1 MNKQVLEIQKQNALD
16 AFNNAN
22 DDGKKLLS
30 ALFGNDVFSLKI
42 TDRIKTFEDVLS
54 VCPPSNNIKH
64 LLDYN
69 GVDNDFL
76 AAQAFAKI
84 TLIAKALNE
93 GWQPDWANTNQY
105 KYYPFFKHQSG
116 FGLSYDVYGDWNADT
131 TCGSR
136 LCFKSAE
143 LAEYAGKQF
152 ADIYNTFLSL

>member
-16 AFNNAN
+16 AYNNAT
-22 DDGKKLLS
+22 DDGKKLLRT
-30 ALFGNDVFSLKI
+30 LFGNDVFSLKI
-42 TDRIKTFEDVLS
+42 TDRIKTFEDVVK
-54 VCPPSNNIKH
+54 VCPPPANVQI

-69 GVDNDFL
+69 GVYADML

-84 TLIAKALNE
+84 TLIAKVLNE
-93 GWQPDWANTNQY
+93 GWQPDWSNTNQY

-116 FGLSYDVYGDWNADT
+116 FGLSFDVYVRWCSGT
-131 TCGSR
+131 YCGSR